1 MTKKQAGIIC
11 TLLALIVCTALL
23 ATKLN
28 NGGLNDPT
36 DLSAIITTDNVDENK
51 NDYEKNT
58 ETISTT
64 DFFYNARSEKEQNDA
79 KLSQNLKAI
88 VDNQNTSQDQKKEAS
103 EKLQKIALK
112 QGKESKIELEIKNKG
127 YEDALCEIS
136 EDEHKAN
143 VIVKAE
149 ELSEEE
155 GAVIQEIVQNASGIK
170 EVTIEFKN

>member
-1 MTKKQAGIIC
+1 M
-11 TLLALIVCTALL
+11 
-23 ATKLN
+23 
-28 NGGLNDPT
+28 
-36 DLSAIITTDNVDENK
+36 LSAIITTDNVDENK
-51 NDYEKNT
+51 NDYEKDT